1 MPALKTDR
9 TRRALLAAVA
19 AAPLFLCGRAL
30 SAVWGIDALMAE
42 LARTPASEVSFR
54 ETKYLAALKTP
65 LELQGTLKFQRPDH
79 LERHVSAPFEES
91 FVVDGDR
98 MRLER
103 KATGERHQLS
113 LQSQPVLWAFIE
125 SIRATL
131 RGDLATLRKFYRVE
145 LAGTQAQW
153 TMTLLP
159 NDVEMGQL
167 VRVIRIGGRQGHV
180 QSIEVQETSGDRS
193 ITRIEEKR

>member
-1 MPALKTDR
+1 MRALKIDR
-9 TRRALLAAVA
+9 TRRTLLAAVA
-19 AAPLFLCGRAL
+19 IAPFFMHGGAVAAA
-30 SAVWGIDALMAE
+30 WDINTLMTE

-54 ETKYLAALKTP
+54 ETKYLAALKKP
-65 LELQGTLKFQRPDH
+65 LELKGTLNFQRPDR
-79 LERHVSAPFEES
+79 LERHVSAPFDES
-91 FVVDGDR
+91 FVVDGDW
-98 MRLER
+98 MTLER

-131 RGDLATLRKFYRVE
+131 RGDLATLQKFYRVE
-145 LAGTQAQW
+145 LAGTRAQW

-159 NDVEMGQL
+159 SDVEMGQL
-167 VRVIRIGGRQGHV
+167 VRVIRIGGVQGRV

>member
-1 MPALKTDR
+1 MRTLKIDR
-9 TRRALLAAVA
+9 TRRTLLAAIA
-19 AAPLFLCGRAL
+19 IAPLFMYR
-30 SAVWGIDALMAE
+30 SAVADAWSIDALMAE
-42 LARTPASEVSFR
+42 LARTPASEVAFH

-65 LELQGTLKFQRPDH
+65 LELRGRLVFRRPDH
-79 LERHVSAPFEES
+79 LERHVAAPFEES
-91 FVVDGDR
+91 FIVDGDR
-98 MRLER
+98 MTLER
-103 KATGERHQLS
+103 KTTGERHLFS

-145 LAGTQAQW
+145 LSGTRTQW
-153 TMTLLP
+153 AMTLLP
-159 NDVEMGQL
+159 NDVDMGQL
-167 VRVIRIGGRQGHV
+167 VRVIRIGGTQGRV